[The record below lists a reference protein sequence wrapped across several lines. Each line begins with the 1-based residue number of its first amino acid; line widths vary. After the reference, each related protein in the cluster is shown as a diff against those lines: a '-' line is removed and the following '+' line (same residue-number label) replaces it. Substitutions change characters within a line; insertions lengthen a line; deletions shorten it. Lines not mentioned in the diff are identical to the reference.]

1 MTADSTSVAP
11 ENDVAAQ
18 EDGLAVPEQFHVHDD
33 ATANWVVRKILEARA
48 YAKHCAE
55 WCDREQARAQRDEEF
70 LMFRF
75 GQQLLE
81 HARKRIGEQG
91 GRRKSVNL
99 PAGTIGFRHEG
110 AKLLVDDEA
119 KVIEWAKRTRPEL
132 VCVVERLS
140 KSGLNQH
147 LEETGEAPDVG
158 VHIEPAREKFY
169 VK

>member
-1 MTADSTSVAP
+1 MKD
-11 ENDVAAQ
+11 EIDEQIDVP
-18 EDGLAVPEQFHVHDD
+18 DRFSIHDD

-48 YAKHCAE
+48 YAKHCDE
-55 WCDREQARAQRDEEF
+55 WCAREQARARRDEEF
-70 LMFRF
+70 LMLRY
-75 GQQLLE
+75 GPQLHE
-81 HARKRIGEQG
+81 HARQRIGEQG

-119 KVIEWAKRTRPEL
+119 KVIEWAKRNRPEL

-147 LEETGEAPDVG
+147 LEATGEAPDVG

-169 VK
+169 IK